1 MFRAVPGRVA
11 GRGGVPGAA
20 PGARGQGG
28 SGRGVKGRALGQS
41 PRGRVTI
48 GALVLPQV
56 QPAAAGLASQRGGC
70 RGCGRRAKAAR
81 PPPPHYFQAYSSTSS
96 GPFVSG
102 DSGQRRGQ
110 WVVCSKLGEGH
121 GERRPEKRQ
130 QLRGRSRA
138 LLIQAVEGAVILC

>member
-20 PGARGQGG
+20 PGARGQGREGQG
-28 SGRGVKGRALGQS
+28 SGSESQGPSHHWCPGPASGPASGGRAGI
-41 PRGRVTI
+41 PAGRVQ
-48 GALVLPQV
+48 GLRE
-56 QPAAAGLASQRGGC
+56 AGKGC
-70 RGCGRRAKAAR
+70 T
-81 PPPPHYFQAYSSTSS
+81 PPPHYFQAYSSTSS